1 VSGGAAVLGLILAGG
16 RATRMGGGD
25 KCLLPLAG
33 RPILAH
39 IVERLAPQVARIA
52 LNANGDPARFAAFG
66 LPVAPDAV
74 EGFAGPLAGV
84 LTGLE
89 WARDRAPD
97 LRWVATVPGDGPFLP
112 LDLVARFLAAVE
124 AGAEVVAGSS
134 GGNPNPVIGL
144 WPVALA
150 GELRRALVEEGLRK
164 VDRWTQR
171 YRLATV
177 DWPAEPV
184 DPFFNANTPEEL
196 AEAEGLL
203 GLVTPPSTA
212 T

>member
-1 VSGGAAVLGLILAGG
+1 MSGGAAVLGLVLAGG

-39 IVERLAPQVARIA
+39 ILERLAPQVARSA

-66 LPVAPDAV
+66 LPVVPDAV
-74 EGFAGPLAGV
+74 ADYPGPLAGV

-89 WARDRAPD
+89 WARDHAPE
-97 LRWVATVPGDGPFLP
+97 LRWVVTVPGDGPFLP
-112 LDLVARFLAAVE
+112 LDLVARFLAA
-124 AGAEVVAGSS
+124 AAGGAELVCGSA
-134 GGNPNPVIGL
+134 GGNANPVIGL

-164 VDRWTQR
+164 VDRWTAR
-171 YRLATV
+171 HRLATV

-184 DPFFNANTPEEL
+184 DPFFNANTPDEL
-196 AEAEGLL
+196 AEAELL
-203 GLVTPPSTA
+203 LRRA
-212 T
+212 